1 ELPLRSAGEPPPTEG
16 DGDEIGEV
24 RDLALSDDVFTG
36 AEEAGGEAAAETAEP
51 EPAPDAGEPAG
62 EATESGAEDANE
74 AGDPGAEDAPGGRV
88 DRDAVANV
96 VFDDPDARTWLE
108 RYLWPKVGERVAAW
122 RAELGSLEP
131 APRAAVVEVPLLF
144 ESGMDAVF
152 DHTIAVVA
160 DDDLRADR
168 IGVRGHTGVGSRESR
183 QLDQTEKA
191 ERADFQVRNDGT
203 LDELERELADV
214 LARMGA

>member
-1 ELPLRSAGEPPPTEG
+1 M
-16 DGDEIGEV
+16 
-24 RDLALSDDVFTG
+24 
-36 AEEAGGEAAAETAEP
+36 
-51 EPAPDAGEPAG
+51 
-62 EATESGAEDANE
+62 
-74 AGDPGAEDAPGGRV
+74 
-88 DRDAVANV
+88 
-96 VFDDPDARTWLE
+96 
-108 RYLWPKVGERVAAW
+108 AAW

-168 IGVRGHTGVGSRESR
+168 IGVRGHTGVASRESR